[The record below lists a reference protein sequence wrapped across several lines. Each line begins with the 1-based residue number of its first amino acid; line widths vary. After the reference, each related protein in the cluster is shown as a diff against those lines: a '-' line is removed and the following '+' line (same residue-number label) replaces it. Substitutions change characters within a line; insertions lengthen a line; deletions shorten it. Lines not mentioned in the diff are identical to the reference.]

1 MGVLLLRWPPL
12 ILGAAAHL
20 LLLLDCAG
28 STSHSLRYFE
38 TAVSEPGQGLPQFI
52 AVGYVD
58 DQQFVQY
65 DSDTKE
71 ALSLVPWIKKAEM
84 EDPQYWHTETQ
95 IAQGNQ
101 LAFKESLQNLRNRYN
116 QSGGIHIIQRMS
128 GCELSSDGRKGGYWQ
143 YGYDGRDFLA
153 FDMETLTWTAA
164 DTGAQ
169 VTKRKLDPIMALNQR
184 KKHYLEEVCI
194 EWLQRYLEYG
204 KETLQRTEAP
214 VVKVTRKADYDGPE
228 TLVCQ
233 VHGFYPKEIEA
244 NWVKD
249 GEVWQEGTLRG
260 LVAPNSDGTY
270 YLLLS
275 VQIDPEERE
284 RFRCR
289 VEHDSLEKPLDV
301 AWEKEPVNLGLI
313 VEAILGVMAAIL
325 LVSGII
331 FFFIRRKSAYEET
344 PTSDQESDSSAR
356 VSYQPGV

>member
-1 MGVLLLRWPPL
+1 MGVLRRRPPL

-20 LLLLDCAG
+20 LLLLDCAC

-38 TAVSEPGQGLPQFI
+38 TAMSEPGQGLPQFI
-52 AVGYVD
+52 IVGYVD

-71 ALSLVPWIKKAEM
+71 VQPRIPWIRKVEK
-84 EDPQYWHTETQ
+84 EDPQYWHRNTQ
-95 IAQGNQ
+95 NSQGHE
-101 LAFKESLQNLRNRYN
+101 LAFRLSLQNLLNRYN
-116 QSGGIHIIQRMS
+116 QSGGIHTYQKTY
-128 GCELSSDGRKGGYWQ
+128 GCELRSDGLKGGYRQ
-143 YGYDGRDFLA
+143 FGYDGRDFIT
-153 FDMETLTWTAA
+153 FDKETLTWTAA
-164 DTGAQ
+164 EMEAQ
-169 VTKRKLDPIMALNQR
+169 VTKRKWDADLAGNQY
-184 KKHYLEEVCI
+184 KKQYLEEECI
-194 EWLQRYLEYG
+194 EWLQKYLDYG
-204 KETLQRTEAP
+204 KETLLRTEAP
-214 VVKVTRKADYDGPE
+214 VVKVTRKADYDGLE

-313 VEAILGVMAAIL
+313 LGAILGVVAAIL

-331 FFFIRRKSAYEET
+331 IIFIRSK
-344 PTSDQESDSSAR
+344 
-356 VSYQPGV
+356 